1 MYSFNLGWGMLP
13 SVSLAVFGGLME
25 FYYVMGLESK
35 SPKSFHRRNAGEIL
49 RRYNEKIP
57 LPLPPNPHGVCIC
70 QARFLF
76 FSGKIYNVNQ

>member
-1 MYSFNLGWGMLP
+1 MYSFTLGWGIFP
-13 SVSLAVFGGLME
+13 SVSLAVSGGLE

-35 SPKSFHRRNAGEIL
+35 SPKSFRRRNAGEIL

-57 LPLPPNPHGVCIC
+57 LPLPPNSHVVCVC
-70 QARFLF
+70 QEGFLF